1 MTTETIVAFLQT
13 YNGVMLLATAV
24 AIIAMEWAGRKGS
37 LLLIYYAF
45 GRKAAIN
52 YDTRWT
58 AVGVIFHELSHLL
71 FAFFTGAKI
80 EGFRLYRFKRSEDDG
95 VLGYVNYVPRGFF
108 LMRTVQNTLTG
119 IAPALLGSANVCLL
133 GWALTREWQS
143 KGMMAF
149 NEPTIY
155 VLAFFMS
162 QIAYH
167 ACPSSTDIK
176 GSWISIAVFALLVA
190 GSSFRYFSF
199 ELGMWVI
206 KTVGMS
212 MLVAAA
218 PAAIVSIVVITLKT
232 LRNLQRYAATLG
244 RY

>member
-1 MTTETIVAFLQT
+1 
-13 YNGVMLLATAV
+13 
-24 AIIAMEWAGRKGS
+24 
-37 LLLIYYAF
+37 
-45 GRKAAIN
+45 
-52 YDTRWT
+52 
-58 AVGVIFHELSHLL
+58 
-71 FAFFTGAKI
+71 
-80 EGFRLYRFKRSEDDG
+80 
-95 VLGYVNYVPRGFF
+95 
-108 LMRTVQNTLTG
+108 MRTVQNTLTG

-176 GSWISIAVFALLVA
+176 GSW
-190 GSSFRYFSF
+190 
-199 ELGMWVI
+199 MWVS

-218 PAAIVSIVVITLKT
+218 PAAIVSIVVIALKT